1 MAQGIDHAISF
12 FALRAFNFLYDTVDT
27 AWTGAK
33 QTTKDVMAYLG
44 GRHNIWHFLDGGI
57 GPLPASA
64 VSHESHIQPV
74 WSYRMDTN
82 CLRHK
87 DSGAWFELFWL
98 SASILVGGREYM
110 LDDFIRNFT
119 YIARGRVR
127 PTPKTIM
134 YVWSI
139 RSGIWFG
146 ESERPVMRII
156 DSSGEL
162 HEVDVFGP
170 FDGDRWER
178 ILDNDDTSSE
188 ESMDVSSDSEDETEA
203 IDSAAVVDG
212 TDSGDE
218 GDEERDKEDT
228 SDSGTA
234 SDSGDSAAD
243 SEDDSAVA
251 APPVSEPPAQ
261 PDSAA
266 PPATQPD
273 SAAPPATLPDS
284 ADES

>member
-12 FALRAFNFLYDTVDT
+12 FALRTFNFLYDTVDT
-27 AWTGAK
+27 AWSGAK

-44 GRHNIWHFLDGGI
+44 GRHNIWHFLNGGI

-64 VSHESHIQPV
+64 VSHESHIRPI
-74 WSYRMDTN
+74 WSYRTDTN

-156 DSSGEL
+156 DSGGEL

-188 ESMDVSSDSEDETEA
+188 ESMDVSSDSEEETGA
-203 IDSAAVVDG
+203 VDG
-212 TDSGDE
+212 TNNGEEGDEESTTDSGD
-218 GDEERDKEDT
+218 T
-228 SDSGTA
+228 

-251 APPVSEPPAQ
+251 APPVIETEATPA
-261 PDSAA
+261 S
-266 PPATQPD
+266 
-273 SAAPPATLPDS
+273 LPDS